1 MTAKEKSKAKAKAK
15 PFRFREN
22 RVPLDMNGHI
32 IALPAERLHEKIKS
46 STENEIPTC
55 SALLQKG
62 DTAEN
67 VEECTKILE
76 AWFEELLGKTVYEK
90 IFGDKKRTFFDC
102 CDAYRYVCEAA
113 RDYFAEIAEKGKVL
127 PDEPSDK

>member
-32 IALPAERLHEKIKS
+32 IALPAEGVRGRSKGS
-46 STENEIPTC
+46 AENEIPAG
-55 SALLQKG
+55 SALLQRG
-62 DTAEN
+62 GTAEN

-127 PDEPSDK
+127 SDEPSDK